1 MTASRLAT
9 VASPA
14 SAPLALTATGAKL
27 LLKAYFAA
35 RRAGLAV
42 AGETALYAHLVT
54 RALKREADWVQV
66 STEVLAR
73 ELDVNER
80 TMTRWLSALRELGW
94 IERRAASRGDG
105 TLEVARTRIPAL
117 TRNSSPPRGVTE
129 CQVAA
134 LEPAGQGGSIGLDEA
149 KPILAELAIAPEIRA
164 IGDLATREKICAEV
178 LFAVTRCALSRLP
191 TMQLRLNV
199 ARKKL
204 RQRQWRTPRSM
215 PVEFHG
221 AFANLR
227 RAMLGDAPPTQSV
240 VAPMR
245 PRESA
250 PMPVVA
256 RSPQTAMTHLAA
268 IAAHLSQTTPM
279 SEKQRLLE
287 SNPRASCSGTPLARG
302 EP

>member
-9 VASPA
+9 AASPA
-14 SAPLALTATGAKL
+14 SLPLALTPTGAKL

-42 AGETALYAHLVT
+42 AGETALYAYLVT
-54 RALKREADWVQV
+54 RALKRESDWVQV

-80 TMTRWLSALRELGW
+80 TMSRWLSALRDLGW

-117 TRNSSPPRGVTE
+117 TRVSTRSHGPGCE
-129 CQVAA
+129 VAA
-134 LEPAGQGGSIGLDEA
+134 LEPAGQGGVVTLDEA
-149 KPILAELAIAPEIRA
+149 RPILSELAAAPEIRA
-164 IGDLATREKICAEV
+164 IGDLATRERICAEV

-191 TMQLRLNV
+191 TMALRINV

-215 PVEFHG
+215 PSDFHG
-221 AFANLR
+221 TFAAMR
-227 RAMLGDAPPTQSV
+227 RAALGATSSAEAGPPPHPS
-240 VAPMR
+240 AERSPS
-245 PRESA
+245 REI
-250 PMPVVA
+250 P
-256 RSPQTAMTHLAA
+256 RSPQTAMAHMTT
-268 IAAHLSQTTPM
+268 IAALLDQTTPL
-279 SEKQRLLE
+279 SEKQPLLVTY
-287 SNPRASCSGTPLARG
+287 PRASCSTPPMACG